1 MAGEVNIAVGAAAV
15 GTVVGAVVGDV
26 FGTVFGAVCWCWC
39 CRLVQFVGA
48 VVGGVLVLI
57 RWCGVLVMFFVGSWM
72 LLQAEQ
78 RVIDAKDER
87 LQALRLLEEQRLLN
101 EQR

>member
-1 MAGEVNIAVGAAAV
+1 MTTTEERLEILEKQVRTRDGWIKALA
-15 GTVVGAVVGDV
+15 
-26 FGTVFGAVCWCWC
+26 FG
-39 CRLVQFVGA
+39 LV
-48 VVGGVLVLI
+48 
-57 RWCGVLVMFFVGSWM
+57 VMFFVGSWM